1 MSLSLRRVLATL
13 IVAVAPLTLAGCSDS
28 STSPNGSGTSL
39 IRIAHLSPD
48 APAVDVRFNGAYLVQ
63 GAPFQAVTG
72 YLPVPA
78 GEARIQVSPAGA
90 TQPVVIDATVT
101 LSPNT
106 AYTVAATGL
115 LGANDL
121 RPIVLVDDR
130 STSGSQARVRFVHVS
145 PDAPAVDVAVTGGPV
160 VHGNVAFRQNSDY
173 AGVPGGT
180 YDLEVRVAGTSTVA
194 LPLPGVG
201 LGNNT
206 NYTVFAIGQLANGSL
221 AALPVVD
228 AP

>member
-1 MSLSLRRVLATL
+1 MSFSLRKPLAALVAVLA
-13 IVAVAPLTLAGCSDS
+13 PLALAGCSDS
-28 STSPNGSGTSL
+28 STNPSESGTAFV
-39 IRIAHLSPD
+39 RIAHLSPD

-63 GAPFQAVTG
+63 DAPFQAVTG

-90 TQPVVIDATVT
+90 TQPVVIDSTLT

-106 AYTVAATGL
+106 SYTVAATGL
-115 LGANDL
+115 LSANDL

-130 STSGSQARVRFVHVS
+130 TTSGSQAKVRFVHAS

-160 VHGNVAFRQNSDY
+160 IFGDVAFRENSDP

-180 YDLEVRVAGTSTVA
+180 YNLEVRVAGTTAVA
-194 LPLPGVG
+194 LQLPGVG
-201 LGNNT
+201 LASNT
-206 NYTVFAIGQLANGSL
+206 NYTVFAIGQLSNGSL